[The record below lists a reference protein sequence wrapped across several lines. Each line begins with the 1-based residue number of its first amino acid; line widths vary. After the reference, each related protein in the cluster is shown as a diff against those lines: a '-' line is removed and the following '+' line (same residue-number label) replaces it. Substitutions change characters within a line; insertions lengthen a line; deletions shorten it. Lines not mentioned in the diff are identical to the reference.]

1 MTTIIPLMKDA
12 AFDAETT
19 KSMGLAFGEAC
30 RNLPDRSK
38 TDLVVEI
45 MAKRIVEAAR
55 RGERDPHRLCAKAL
69 DALGINRRYS

>member
-1 MTTIIPLMKDA
+1 MTIVPFLRNT

-19 KSMGLAFGEAC
+19 KLIGLAFDEAC
-30 RNLPDRSK
+30 RELHDRGQP
-38 TDLVVEI
+38 DLVKEI
-45 MAKRIVEAAR
+45 MAKRIVEAAN

>member
-30 RNLPDRSK
+30 RNLPDR
-38 TDLVVEI
+38 
-45 MAKRIVEAAR
+45 AR
-55 RGERDPHRLCAKAL
+55 L
-69 DALGINRRYS
+69 ISW